1 MKSEGLG
8 QGLGGA
14 NYQYEK
20 SEAEWQV
27 EESNLLRFQRLS
39 KKAKKFKRNQE
50 VYFKIERNLYVTSKI
65 FNWYM
70 KNDKECYF

>member
-1 MKSEGLG
+1 MKLEGLG

-27 EESNLLRFQRLS
+27 EEGNLHRFQRLS
-39 KKAKKFKRNQE
+39 KAFKGG
-50 VYFKIERNLYVTSKI
+50 
-65 FNWYM
+65 
-70 KNDKECYF
+70 

>member
-1 MKSEGLG
+1 MKLEGLG

-27 EESNLLRFQRLS
+27 EEGNLHRFQRLS
-39 KKAKKFKRNQE
+39 KEAKKFKRNQE
-50 VYFKIERNLYVTSKI
+50 VI
-65 FNWYM
+65 
-70 KNDKECYF
+70 

>member
-20 SEAEWQV
+20 SGWGEQRDANYIE
-27 EESNLLRFQRLS
+27 LDFQ
-39 KKAKKFKRNQE
+39 KKKLK
-50 VYFKIERNLYVTSKI
+50 
-65 FNWYM
+65 
-70 KNDKECYF
+70 

>member
-20 SEAEWQV
+20 SGWDEWRDANCIV
-27 EESNLLRFQRLS
+27 GLS
-39 KKAKKFKRNQE
+39 KEAKKCKRDRE
-50 VYFKIERNLYVTSKI
+50 IYLEIGGNLYVYYKQLQDLRSI
-65 FNWYM
+65 YGN
-70 KNDKECYF
+70 